1 MKTKTL
7 NALLFLTSLIGYL
20 EWGTDNKSFIFQME
34 IEIIIKLFSDVFSV
48 VHPLV
53 LLPILGQILLLF
65 TLFQKKITKKL
76 TAIGILGIGALFL
89 ILFIVGVLNINFKII
104 ISTLP
109 FFIISFLSIKDIVK
123 QG

>member
-89 ILFIVGVLNINFKII
+89 ILLIVGVLNINFKII